1 MNQQLSQK
9 VYVGLDTHKE
19 TIHGTA
25 INQDGE
31 IVASCKFKNG
41 EDALLGFL
49 KDFSIWNTEIAI
61 EACNIWRGCNK
72 ILTERGYKVKLANPI
87 RCSQIARDKKTDKK
101 DSEIIAELLRTGF
114 LPEVF
119 IPSERMLELKDLTRH
134 KCYLT
139 REKTRI
145 QNKIKSFLLRVG
157 IEYDRKIWNEIGIKW
172 LKDLR
177 DEKIDA
183 FIRIYGQILI
193 EEKKVLKKIGQIS
206 RKTEDMS
213 LLRTIPGVG
222 ELGSVM
228 IYTEIADISRFSS
241 PKYLHAY
248 AGYAPGIY
256 QSGSKTRTKKRR
268 EVNHWFKWIISQCVG
283 NSILMQNRFQ
293 KHYYKICKKKGW
305 KTAKKSTGRKML
317 TVIWHMLNNKVPYQ
331 S

>member
-1 MNQQLSQK
+1 MNQKLCQK

-25 INQDGE
+25 INRDGE
-31 IVASCKFKNG
+31 IIASCNFKNG
-41 EDALLGFL
+41 EEALMEFL

-72 ILTERGYKVKLANPI
+72 ILKERGYKVKLANPI
-87 RCSQIARDKKTDKK
+87 RCRQISRDKKTDKK
-101 DSEIIAELLRTGF
+101 DSEIIAEVLRNGF

-119 IPSERMLELKDLTRH
+119 IPSEKMLELRDLTRH

-145 QNKIKSFLLRVG
+145 QNKIKGILLRGG
-157 IEYDRKIWNEIGIKW
+157 ISYEKKIWNNNGIWW
-172 LKDLR
+172 LKSLK
-177 DEKIDA
+177 DEKVDA
-183 FIRIYGQILI
+183 FVRIYGQILR

-206 RKTEDMS
+206 RGTELMS
-213 LLRTIPGVG
+213 LLRTIPGIG

-228 IYTEIADISRFSS
+228 ILTEIADISRFPS

-248 AGYAPGIY
+248 SGYAPGIH
-256 QSGSKTRTKKRR
+256 QSGSKTRTVKRR

-283 NSILMQNRFQ
+283 NAILMDNKLQ
-293 KHYYKICKKKGW
+293 KYYYRISKKKGW
-305 KTAKKSTGRKML
+305 KTAKKATGRKML
-317 TVIWHMLNNKVPYQ
+317 TIIWHMLNKKVPYQ
-331 S
+331 L